1 MESERAENTEGG
13 EQDIT
18 DKLRVVDKLCLVLE
32 YCPQGS
38 LYDCLI
44 KRRQKVR
51 RKQLFVI
58 SLFICSFFFSF
69 IDSYCY
75 SHQNGT

>member
-1 MESERAENTEGG
+1 MESERAEDTEGG
-13 EQDIT
+13 EQDLT

-44 KRRQKVR
+44 KRREKVR
-51 RKQLFVI
+51 RKTISVI
-58 SLFICSFFFSF
+58 FLIYVYLSF
-69 IDSYCY
+69 
-75 SHQNGT
+75 SHL